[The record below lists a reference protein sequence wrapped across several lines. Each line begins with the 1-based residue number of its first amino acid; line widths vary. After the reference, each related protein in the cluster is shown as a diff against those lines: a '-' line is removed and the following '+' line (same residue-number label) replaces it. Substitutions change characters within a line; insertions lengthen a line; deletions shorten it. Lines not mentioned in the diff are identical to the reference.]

1 MSDVKNPSLAL
12 FDFDGTITNQDMYSL
27 FLHYSTSGKRKRV
40 GKIVL
45 TPFYLLYKIGI
56 LPAHFMRPIA
66 SFIAFAGKQTQQVNV
81 IGAQF
86 ANDIIPQHLRPE
98 ATDKLD
104 WHQKSGDTIV
114 VVSASLNAYLQPWC
128 EANGYHLLC
137 SELVSDTPTISG
149 RYQQGDCS
157 LERKVRRVK
166 ASFNLSDFAS
176 VYAYGDTH
184 EDIPMLKL
192 ADHAMLNWK
201 DWEADE

>member
-1 MSDVKNPSLAL
+1 MAL

-27 FLHYSTSGKRKRV
+27 FLHYSASGKRKSV

-86 ANDIIPQHLRPE
+86 ANDIIPQYVRPE
-98 ATDKLD
+98 ATDKLE
-104 WHQKSGDTIV
+104 WHQKNGDTIV

-137 SELVSDTPTISG
+137 SELVSDAPTISG

-201 DWEADE
+201 NWEADE

>member
-1 MSDVKNPSLAL
+1 MSDVKKPSLAL

-27 FLHYSTSGKRKRV
+27 FLHYSASGKRKSV

-86 ANDIIPQHLRPE
+86 ANDIIPQYVRPE
-98 ATDKLD
+98 ATDKLE
-104 WHQKSGDTIV
+104 WHQKNGDTIV

-128 EANGYHLLC
+128 ETNGYHLLC
-137 SELVSDTPTISG
+137 SELVSDAPTISG

-157 LERKVRRVK
+157 LETKVRRVK

-201 DWEADE
+201 NWEADE